1 MYWQCDQPKEL
12 CLLLAD
18 PRLCFIENRLGR
30 NAKKRKKRV
39 HFYLWCFCSKRK
51 ILRQHIFVYKWM
63 LYYEILPKVEQI
75 SEYLFTYLV
84 TQCLTRKVG
93 AGMFCHFAYGEMC
106 SGF

>member
-1 MYWQCDQPKEL
+1 MVLLQQKENFPSAYL
-12 CLLLAD
+12 CL
-18 PRLCFIENRLGR
+18 
-30 NAKKRKKRV
+30 
-39 HFYLWCFCSKRK
+39 
-51 ILRQHIFVYKWM
+51 KWM